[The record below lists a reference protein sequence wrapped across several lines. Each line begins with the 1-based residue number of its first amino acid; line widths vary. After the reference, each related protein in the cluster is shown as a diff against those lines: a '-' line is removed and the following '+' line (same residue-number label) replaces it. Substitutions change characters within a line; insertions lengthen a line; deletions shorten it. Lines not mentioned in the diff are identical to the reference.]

1 MNTKQLFMHI
11 SSKMAGFL
19 LATSI
24 GCLLFSCSNTAEPTP
39 DTDVIMQAF
48 YWDVPVD
55 AANQNGNWWNHLAQV
70 APELHDAGITAIWT
84 PVPAKGNWGIYDSG
98 YGIYDH
104 YDLGNY
110 SQKGTVETRYGSRAE
125 LEQMIATMH
134 QNGIYVYSDVVL
146 NHLYGGDEN
155 FEANPAVTDYAKH
168 NYKYE
173 PYPDDEIRWSDDSV
187 AHTRT
192 NIFYPTHA
200 NEPNYEWH
208 YNHFHPSSAADSL
221 TDFADDVLRPNTKF
235 FGNDLNLNNEEVC
248 QRLCEW
254 GKWLKSD
261 IGFDG
266 FRMDFVR
273 GLTTEFV
280 AKWVNNLPKQEGKQ
294 PFVVGE
300 YWAQDSRYIKDWVET
315 VASLGANVHAFDFPL
330 KFTLTDMCNKSGA
343 EFNMAWLNHAGLVRN
358 QYGASLPSNSVVT
371 FVENHDTGKEYDK
384 WITHDMHL
392 AYAYILTHEGT
403 PCIFYP
409 HFFGDI
415 MTDAQDNEYT
425 IIPPTNLGEIIAQLI
440 NIRKT
445 YLGGNLV
452 VLSEQP
458 SAEPKENLQNVY
470 IARRQ
475 GNGVKDGAI
484 VVINNDDYEAKSLTV
499 NVNADGFTN
508 WAKQTLVNLIDTAET
523 ITVDANGQVEL
534 SAPARNYSIWVKQQ
548 DLK

>member
-1 MNTKQLFMHI
+1 MHLA
-11 SSKMAGFL
+11 SKLAGTL
-19 LATSI
+19 WAI
-24 GCLLFSCSNTAEPTP
+24 PMGCLLFGCSESQPTP
-39 DTDVIMQAF
+39 DNDVLMQAF

-55 AANQNGNWWNHLAQV
+55 VANLNGTWWNHLAQIT
-70 APELHDAGITAIWT
+70 PELSEAGITAVWT

-104 YDLGNY
+104 YDLGEY
-110 SQKGTVETRYGSRAE
+110 DQKGSVETRYGSRAE
-125 LEQMIATMH
+125 LQQMIDAMH

-173 PYPDDEIRWSDDSV
+173 PYPDDEIRWSDDST

-208 YNHFHPSSAADSL
+208 YNHFHPSSATDSL

-235 FGNDLNLNNEEVC
+235 FGNDLNTNDAEVA
-248 QRLCEW
+248 QRLCDW
-254 GKWLKSD
+254 GKWLKEK

-273 GLTTEFV
+273 GLTTDFV
-280 AKWVNNLPKQEGKQ
+280 AKWVNNLPKQDGQQ

-300 YWAQDSRYIKDWVET
+300 YWAQDGRYIKEWVEA
-315 VASLGANVHAFDFPL
+315 VAAQGASVHAFDFPL
-330 KFTLTDMCNKSGA
+330 KFMLTDMCNKDGS

-358 QYGASLPSNSVVT
+358 QYGASLPSSSVVT

-384 WITHDMHL
+384 WITRDIKL

-403 PCIFYP
+403 PCIFYS

-415 MTDAQDNEYT
+415 MTDAQDNDYT
-425 IIPPTNLGEIIAQLI
+425 LMPPADLGEEITKLI
-440 NIRKT
+440 HIRKT
-445 YLGGNLV
+445 YLGGTIA
-452 VLSEQP
+452 VLSEVGNP
-458 SAEPKENLQNVY
+458 EPKENLRNVY
-470 IARRQ
+470 VARRQ
-475 GNGVKDGAI
+475 GNGTKSGAI
-484 VVINNDDYEAKSLTV
+484 VVINNDDYQAKSLTV
-499 NVNADGFTN
+499 DVNADGFSD
-508 WAKQTLVNLIDTAET
+508 WSGKTLVNICNTNET
-523 ITVDANGQVEL
+523 VTVGSDGRVEL
-534 SAPARNYSIWVKQQ
+534 GAEARDYSIWVEN
-548 DLK
+548 